1 MAACSTW
8 TYRGISSSVFKS
20 LQNTGRRQ
28 GFTIPNAASG
38 KFTISVAGMNVG
50 FQYAWDVSGQTL
62 LLQCVTKP
70 MLLGC
75 GTIKTFADKIVLES
89 GGHAV

>member
-8 TYRGISSSVFKS
+8 TYRGITSTVFKS
-20 LQNTGRRQ
+20 LQNAGRRQ

-38 KFTISVAGMNVG
+38 KFTITVAGMSVG
-50 FQYAWDVSGQTL
+50 FQYAWDTNGQTL
-62 LLQCVTKP
+62 LLQCINKP

-75 GTIKTFADKIVLES
+75 GTIKSFADKIVTES
-89 GGHAV
+89 GGKVA

>member
-8 TYRGISSSVFKS
+8 TYKGISSSVFRS
-20 LQNTGRRQ
+20 LQAVGRKQ

-50 FQYAWDVSGQTL
+50 FQYGWDTKAQVL
-62 LLQCVTKP
+62 LLQCENKP

-75 GTIKTFADKIVLES
+75 STIKSFADKIIAES
-89 GGHAV
+89 GGKIG